1 MAVTH
6 NAVWSL
12 PRGLQSDREPRLAIV
27 TVRLDGCASS
37 LSCNFC
43 MYLLVLASF
52 EGFVPGVCYVR
63 LYGQTAVFQDCTET
77 SMSHFPVGT
86 CFNIPNN
93 FPS

>member
-1 MAVTH
+1 
-6 NAVWSL
+6 
-12 PRGLQSDREPRLAIV
+12 
-27 TVRLDGCASS
+27 
-37 LSCNFC
+37 

-86 CFNIPNN
+86 CLIFLITFRLKTPYFCCSDLADLSQTHLNLLPGL
-93 FPS
+93 